1 MLIAALPD
9 ELIAV
14 SIDADG
20 TMGLIDDVALPDLIR
35 PLLEPP
41 REGLLLGAIRRSV
54 ASGEPSTAQMEA
66 HVDPDAPKEQIEFTV
81 IPLFGDA
88 PARCER
94 ILVWARRLFP
104 APGLEASADELDL
117 TDLAADLAKALY
129 HDEFELNYQPIHEL
143 RTGRLVGVEALIR
156 WQHPERGLIAPD
168 DFIPL
173 AEATGLMVDLGE
185 WVLHEACGH
194 AATWNRNGPHRL
206 GVSVNLSS
214 TELHSGSV
222 FRMTRAALATSGLDP
237 SLLTIELSESALIS
251 DRHGIYAA
259 LGHLRAIGVN
269 VAIDDFGVGYS
280 NLVRLRQ
287 LRGRIIKIDRTL
299 VAGIDADDQLREM
312 LTAVVAMVKSL
323 DCAVVAEG
331 VESQA
336 ELDLLRVLG
345 IDYSQGFH
353 HARPMNEA
361 DFTDYFESSVERP
374 LH

>member
-1 MLIAALPD
+1 LVAALPD
-9 ELIAV
+9 ELVALDV
-14 SIDADG
+14 ADDGTLCHLDADAFPSLLQP
-20 TMGLIDDVALPDLIR
+20 LIAPAN
-35 PLLEPP
+35 
-41 REGLLLGAIRRSV
+41 EGLFMGALRRTIT
-54 ASGEPSTAQMEA
+54 SGEPSTSQFAGY
-66 HVDPDAPKEQIEFTV
+66 VDGEPAPSTIEFTA
-81 IPLFGDA
+81 IALFGKGLA
-88 PARCER
+88 QCER
-94 ILVWARRLFP
+94 VLVWARRLVP
-104 APGLEASADELDL
+104 ADESDAGADALEFSG
-117 TDLAADLAKALY
+117 LAADLAKALY
-129 HDEFELNYQPIHEL
+129 RDEFELNYQPIHEL

-168 DFIPL
+168 DFLPL
-173 AEATGLMVDLGE
+173 AEATGLMLDLGE

-194 AATWNRNGPHRL
+194 AADWNRDGPHRL

-222 FRMTRAALATSGLDP
+222 FRLTRAALASSGLDP
-237 SLLTIELSESALIS
+237 ALLTIELSESDLIG

-287 LRGRIIKIDRTL
+287 LRGRIIKIDGSL
-299 VAGIDADDQLREM
+299 VAGIGTDDQLREM

-323 DCAVVAEG
+323 DCVVVAEG
-331 VESQA
+331 VESQT
-336 ELDLLRVLG
+336 ELDFLRLLG

-353 HARPMNEA
+353 HARPMNQA
-361 DFTDYFESSVERP
+361 AFTSYFETSVERP